1 MKNSVI
7 HEKLGDSHG
16 PCKGHV
22 GILIFFGK
30 NSVIHEKLG
39 DP

>member
-16 PCKGHV
+16 PGKRYV
-22 GILIFFGK
+22 GIPIILVK
-30 NSVIHEKLG
+30 NSVIHETLG
-39 DP
+39 DS